1 MIMYNRGNKLK
12 TQIVNQA
19 VKKLK
24 AIANENRLRILYLIA
39 DRELSVGAIEK
50 ELHLSQSA
58 LSQHLAILRNYG
70 VVKTRR
76 EAQTIFY
83 QMNDDKTRQIIELI
97 ARIF

>member
-1 MIMYNRGNKLK
+1 MK

>member
-76 EAQTIFY
+76 AAQTIFY

>member
-1 MIMYNRGNKLK
+1 MYNRGNKLK

-76 EAQTIFY
+76 AAQTIFY

>member
-1 MIMYNRGNKLK
+1 MK

-76 EAQTIFY
+76 AAQTIFY